1 MKAQV
6 IRVLNTYRFAHV
18 SEIGQIL
25 RNATTE
31 RQTEGVAAK
40 ENDFLEISYLQGP
53 VQPSRTLLHPRCL
66 DF

>member
-1 MKAQV
+1 MSVK
-6 IRVLNTYRFAHV
+6 L
-18 SEIGQIL
+18 EQIL

-40 ENDFLEISYLQGP
+40 ENDFLEIGYLQGP